1 MPSSKRNREQLKESY
16 QQGKMYSFVVT
27 DERNASGCQIVHDAD
42 GIKHLL
48 TGTDKVYPPG
58 KSIKLVVRGYSHRP
72 SEITGSHYLVL
83 SPKTETDAPK
93 KKQPFTGKYL
103 VPRKKKLTIFGP
115 QFLKRNY
122 DVGKRYLF
130 VAIGERD
137 DKGRQLVE
145 DSFGIKHI
153 LTSTCTSYVVGENV
167 RCTVRGF
174 SSSPHP
180 QTQNY
185 YMMLYLPRIV
195 NPNRKEAVIKYVKSP
210 RDWAPEVQGLEKHK
224 SGKPFTC
231 SCCGL
236 DFPGSM
242 GYRVDLKDIY
252 FCNSCSRKI
261 FEPKERRTS
270 PKLIYTPMGNK
281 R

>member
-1 MPSSKRNREQLKESY
+1 MAVLKCSREELKQSY
-16 QQGKMYSFVVT
+16 QKDKMYAFVVT
-27 DERNASGCQIVHDAD
+27 GEQNASGCQIVQDAN
-42 GIKHLL
+42 GLKHLL
-48 TGTDKVYPPG
+48 TGTDKVYPIG
-58 KSIKLVVRGYSHRP
+58 KSIKLMVRGYSHSP
-72 SEITGSHYLVL
+72 SKITGSHYLVL
-83 SPKTETDAPK
+83 SPKIETDISK

-103 VPRKKKLTIFGP
+103 VPRKKKLTGFGP
-115 QFLKRNY
+115 QFLKQKY
-122 DVGKRYLF
+122 HVGKRYLF

-153 LTSTCTSYVVGENV
+153 LTSTFTSYLAGENI

-174 SSSPHP
+174 SSSLHP

-185 YMMLYLPRIV
+185 FMTLYLPRIV
-195 NPNRKEAVIKYVKSP
+195 NPNGKDAALKYVKSP
-210 RDWAPEVQGLEKHK
+210 REWAPEVQGLDKHK
-224 SGKPFTC
+224 SGKSFTC

-242 GYRVDLKDIY
+242 GYRVDLKEIY